1 MMIDIPQ
8 ERGMAFADYRF
19 GDPSECR
26 FPLFNGLTHLS
37 VDWMYVVYLIMYIGK
52 QVPWPYTSVWGLDV
66 CGVSHHVH
74 R

>member
-1 MMIDIPQ
+1 MYVVYLIMYIGKQVP
-8 ERGMAFADYRF
+8 
-19 GDPSECR
+19 
-26 FPLFNGLTHLS
+26 GLTPLS

-52 QVPWPYTSVWGLDV
+52 QVPWPYTSVCGLGV